1 MSRTAFPTTRAD
13 DTGPHPRGL
22 NPEAGLAIAF
32 LGGFAGLTG
41 AIFALVGNSN
51 PWLALAIYLVVGPA
65 VTALWAALLAWV
77 SGRLR
82 LRVLPEPVRKV
93 WRERH
98 V

>member
-1 MSRTAFPTTRAD
+1 MSRPAFPTTRAD

-22 NPEAGLAIAF
+22 TPEAGLAIAF

-41 AIFALVGNSN
+41 AIFGLMGNGT

-65 VTALWAALLAWV
+65 VTVLWALLLAWV

-82 LRVLPEPVRKV
+82 LRALPAPA